1 MVKNKFWN
9 SSKENYESLDMELNL
24 CVINVTQTT
33 LENYSIKIKLLLL
46 ARGRIN
52 GRHAFTN
59 AYLCMNHIL
68 RAQTKYEMGIS
79 KLIYVWNA
87 INIFLLFRSATRIV

>member
-1 MVKNKFWN
+1 
-9 SSKENYESLDMELNL
+9 MELNL
-24 CVINVTQTT
+24 CVINVTQIT

-59 AYLCMNHIL
+59 AYLCMNYIL
-68 RAQTKYEMGIS
+68 ELRQNVRWG
-79 KLIYVWNA
+79 
-87 INIFLLFRSATRIV
+87 